1 MAIAL
6 LYALE
11 YKKIS
16 LQHAVNSISTSR
28 GFDVCTNGDFQR
40 CLNKKE
46 LEMLGVDKNSIL
58 SWEGAVAE
66 EGRRPQRGAKT
77 KATANL
83 RASRGGVHPPSATP
97 PSQETMTSLEM
108 IVGQTVNFDSPSLLD
123 VPYSILRMRPEPE
136 SLPTHQC
143 SGIQLAWRSC
153 KGLFDSKMFTNC
165 LYLIYNFTS
174 FFNFS

>member
-1 MAIAL
+1 M
-6 LYALE
+6 E
-11 YKKIS
+11 YKRIT
-16 LQHAVNSISTSR
+16 LLDAVNKIRTSR
-28 GFDVCTNGDFQR
+28 RVDVCTNSHFQR

-46 LEMLGVDKNSIL
+46 LEWLGLEKNTIL

-83 RASRGGVHPPSATP
+83 RASRGGLHPPSATA
-97 PSQETMTSLEM
+97 PSQETMASLEM
-108 IVGQTVNFDSPSLLD
+108 IVGVTVKFDSPLLLD
-123 VPYSILRMRPEPE
+123 VPNSILRMGPPPE

-165 LYLIYNFTS
+165 ST
-174 FFNFS
+174 

>member
-1 MAIAL
+1 M
-6 LYALE
+6 LYAME
-11 YKKIS
+11 YKRIT
-16 LQHAVNSISTSR
+16 LLDAVNKIRTSR
-28 GFDVCTNGDFQR
+28 RCDVCTNSHFQR

-46 LEMLGVDKNSIL
+46 LDLLGLEKNTIL

-66 EGRRPQRGAKT
+66 EGRRPQRFAKT
-77 KATANL
+77 KATENL
-83 RASRGGVHPPSATP
+83 RASRGGLHPPSATA
-97 PSQETMTSLEM
+97 PSQETMASLEM
-108 IVGQTVNFDSPSLLD
+108 IVGLTVNFDSPLLRD
-123 VPYSILRMRPEPE
+123 VPDSILRMRPEPE

>member
-83 RASRGGVHPPSATP
+83 RASRGGVHPPSATA

-123 VPYSILRMRPEPE
+123 VPFSILRMRPEPE